1 MDRNCGNDELGVKV
15 FQIQWAGPFSMARPD
30 RSMKMPYGLVGLI
43 VGAILTRIVV
53 LLKQRA
59 ADRREMDARLNQLA
73 L

>member
-1 MDRNCGNDELGVKV
+1 
-15 FQIQWAGPFSMARPD
+15 MARPD